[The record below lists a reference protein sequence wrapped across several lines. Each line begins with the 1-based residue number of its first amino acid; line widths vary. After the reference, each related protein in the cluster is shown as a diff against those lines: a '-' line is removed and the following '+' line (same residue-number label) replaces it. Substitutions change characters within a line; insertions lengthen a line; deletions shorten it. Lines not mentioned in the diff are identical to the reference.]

1 MEKRAFE
8 QTGLVPR
15 SIIRTFDRFRRQL
28 LKGAEASVIQEFR
41 VSRYQV
47 LVSVKCLLSL
57 LIIPL
62 VVNFLAKTFFLMPLT
77 EYLWN
82 TQQNEIFLN
91 LYQENRAFSELHD
104 FEEKLFFESLIETQP
119 VTEKPDPTSIFET
132 EKLYKAEV
140 KNNTKILHKSLLTSK
155 IPEGDISSDNESVI
169 SLQTVR
175 DPNFISKF
183 KVDLPQKS
191 KNLSTENNLHG
202 SPLRSDILKGNHAN
216 LIFQPKKVS
225 LTKSENCVN
234 NKKSL
239 PKDYSSMKCIEKTN
253 TIKEKSNSTKDTF
266 FLENKRLDKNLV
278 FVKNGSSGVEALKQD
293 QLTYSLPFNM
303 VPLRGTILP
312 QRGTMGPQS
321 APIIAQGATMIEEN
335 PCEAKLLYS
344 TPFTGVQGGGKLN
357 SKQSFYLENSLPQKF
372 QQKTIELAI
381 YYNQQSIEA
390 ITNLFG
396 DFITF
401 ITISFL
407 FIWMEP
413 QIIILKSFLTESIY
427 SLSDTTKSFLLILLT
442 DLLVGFHS
450 PRGWEIFIE
459 LILRHFGLPENQDF
473 IFLFVATFPVLLD
486 TVFKYW
492 IFRYLNQIS
501 PSTVATYHSMIE

>member
-28 LKGAEASVIQEFR
+28 LNGAESSVIQEFR

-47 LVSVKCLLSL
+47 LVSVKCLVTL

-62 VVNFLAKTFFLMPLT
+62 VVNFLTKTFFFKPLT

-104 FEEKLFFESLIETQP
+104 FEEKLFFESLIETQ
-119 VTEKPDPTSIFET
+119 S
-132 EKLYKAEV
+132 A
-140 KNNTKILHKSLLTSK
+140 SLART
-155 IPEGDISSDNESVI
+155 
-169 SLQTVR
+169 
-175 DPNFISKF
+175 
-183 KVDLPQKS
+183 LP
-191 KNLSTENNLHG
+191 L
-202 SPLRSDILKGNHAN
+202 PLRSIQGHQLLARKEKEIL
-216 LIFQPKKVS
+216 VS
-225 LTKSENCVN
+225 ADSSENN
-234 NKKSL
+234 RLSKNKTFEESIIYKTET
-239 PKDYSSMKCIEKTN
+239 PFEPYSMRRQRAHTAIAANPADIGKYQEKQA
-253 TIKEKSNSTKDTF
+253 SF
-266 FLENKRLDKNLV
+266 PFGRRLY
-278 FVKNGSSGVEALKQD
+278 LKQS
-293 QLTYSLPFNM
+293 QLTPSLS
-303 VPLRGTILP
+303 LKL
-312 QRGTMGPQS
+312 
-321 APIIAQGATMIEEN
+321 IEDGQAGLS
-335 PCEAKLLYS
+335 P
-344 TPFTGVQGGGKLN
+344 
-357 SKQSFYLENSLPQKF
+357 FYLENSLSQKF

-450 PRGWEIFIE
+450 PRGWEIFLEI
-459 LILRHFGLPENQDF
+459 ILRHFGLPENQDF

-501 PSTVATYHSMIE
+501 PSTVATYHNMIE

>member
-1 MEKRAFE
+1 MLWIEASIMTNLLFFFFMEKRAFE

-28 LKGAEASVIQEFR
+28 LKGAETSVIQEFR

-47 LVSVKCLLSL
+47 LVSVKCLASL
-57 LIIPL
+57 LVIPL

-104 FEEKLFFESLIETQP
+104 FEEKLFFESLIETQSAP
-119 VTEKPDPTSIFET
+119 PLSLIPSEMESDTKSFLQPS
-132 EKLYKAEV
+132 
-140 KNNTKILHKSLLTSK
+140 KILYDGKS
-155 IPEGDISSDNESVI
+155 NEI
-169 SLQTVR
+169 IDGITK
-175 DPNFISKF
+175 DTKKISKKNSL
-183 KVDLPQKS
+183 KVDLVLQPHINQER
-191 KNLSTENNLHG
+191 NLLTLRRSVNKADRKLTDVKLKDGQAMST
-202 SPLRSDILKGNHAN
+202 
-216 LIFQPKKVS
+216 
-225 LTKSENCVN
+225 
-234 NKKSL
+234 
-239 PKDYSSMKCIEKTN
+239 
-253 TIKEKSNSTKDTF
+253 
-266 FLENKRLDKNLV
+266 
-278 FVKNGSSGVEALKQD
+278 
-293 QLTYSLPFNM
+293 
-303 VPLRGTILP
+303 
-312 QRGTMGPQS
+312 
-321 APIIAQGATMIEEN
+321 
-335 PCEAKLLYS
+335 
-344 TPFTGVQGGGKLN
+344 
-357 SKQSFYLENSLPQKF
+357 FYLENSLPQKF

-413 QIIILKSFLTESIY
+413 QIIILKSFLTESLY

>member
-28 LKGAEASVIQEFR
+28 LNGAESSVIQEFR

-47 LVSVKCLLSL
+47 LVSVKCLVTL

-62 VVNFLAKTFFLMPLT
+62 VVNFLTKTFFFMPLT

-104 FEEKLFFESLIETQP
+104 FEEKLFFESLIETQSAP
-119 VTEKPDPTSIFET
+119 FARALPLPLRSSQGHQLSARKEKEILASADSSENNR
-132 EKLYKAEV
+132 LS
-140 KNNTKILHKSLLTSK
+140 KNNTFEESAIYKTETPFEPYSNPADIGKS
-155 IPEGDISSDNESVI
+155 
-169 SLQTVR
+169 Q
-175 DPNFISKF
+175 
-183 KVDLPQKS
+183 
-191 KNLSTENNLHG
+191 
-202 SPLRSDILKGNHAN
+202 
-216 LIFQPKKVS
+216 
-225 LTKSENCVN
+225 
-234 NKKSL
+234 
-239 PKDYSSMKCIEKTN
+239 EKQAY
-253 TIKEKSNSTKDTF
+253 D
-266 FLENKRLDKNLV
+266 RRR
-278 FVKNGSSGVEALKQD
+278 ALKQS
-293 QLTYSLPFNM
+293 QTASQPSLSLN
-303 VPLRGTILP
+303 L
-312 QRGTMGPQS
+312 
-321 APIIAQGATMIEEN
+321 IEDGQAG
-335 PCEAKLLYS
+335 CEA
-344 TPFTGVQGGGKLN
+344 V
-357 SKQSFYLENSLPQKF
+357 FYLENSLSQKF

-450 PRGWEIFIE
+450 PRGWEIFLEI
-459 LILRHFGLPENQDF
+459 ILRHFGLPENQDF
-473 IFLFVATFPVLLD
+473 IFLFERERERVLFVSFFFSLSLARVLSVLL
-486 TVFKYW
+486 
-492 IFRYLNQIS
+492 IFPPRSILF
-501 PSTVATYHSMIE
+501 H

>member
-28 LKGAEASVIQEFR
+28 LNRAESSVIQEFR

-47 LVSVKCLLSL
+47 LVSVKCLVTL

-62 VVNFLAKTFFLMPLT
+62 VVNFLTKTFFFMPLT

-104 FEEKLFFESLIETQP
+104 FEEKLFFESLIETQSAP
-119 VTEKPDPTSIFET
+119 FGKDNPQKDQLSARKKKEILASADSSENNRLSKNKIFEKSGISKT
-132 EKLYKAEV
+132 ETPFETAQATRAAKQAQS
-140 KNNTKILHKSLLTSK
+140 TPS
-155 IPEGDISSDNESVI
+155 I
-169 SLQTVR
+169 SL
-175 DPNFISKF
+175 
-183 KVDLPQKS
+183 
-191 KNLSTENNLHG
+191 
-202 SPLRSDILKGNHAN
+202 N
-216 LIFQPKKVS
+216 LIEDGQAGLSP
-225 LTKSENCVN
+225 
-234 NKKSL
+234 
-239 PKDYSSMKCIEKTN
+239 
-253 TIKEKSNSTKDTF
+253 
-266 FLENKRLDKNLV
+266 
-278 FVKNGSSGVEALKQD
+278 
-293 QLTYSLPFNM
+293 
-303 VPLRGTILP
+303 
-312 QRGTMGPQS
+312 
-321 APIIAQGATMIEEN
+321 
-335 PCEAKLLYS
+335 
-344 TPFTGVQGGGKLN
+344 
-357 SKQSFYLENSLPQKF
+357 FYLENSLPQKF

-450 PRGWEIFIE
+450 PRGWEIFVEI
-459 LILRHFGLPENQDF
+459 ILRHFGLPENQDF
-473 IFLFVATFPVLLD
+473 IYLFVATFPVLLN

>member
-28 LKGAEASVIQEFR
+28 LNGAESSVIQEFR

-47 LVSVKCLLSL
+47 LVSVKCLVTL
-57 LIIPL
+57 LVIPL
-62 VVNFLAKTFFLMPLT
+62 VVNFLTKTFFFMPLT

-104 FEEKLFFESLIETQP
+104 FEEKLFFESLIETQSAP
-119 VTEKPDPTSIFET
+119 FGKENSQKDQLSARKEKEILASAYSSE
-132 EKLYKAEV
+132 
-140 KNNTKILHKSLLTSK
+140 NTRL
-155 IPEGDISSDNESVI
+155 
-169 SLQTVR
+169 
-175 DPNFISKF
+175 
-183 KVDLPQKS
+183 S
-191 KNLSTENNLHG
+191 KNKSFEDSGIYKTETPSEAAQAARVAKQSQLTPSLSL
-202 SPLRSDILKGNHAN
+202 N
-216 LIFQPKKVS
+216 LI
-225 LTKSENCVN
+225 
-234 NKKSL
+234 
-239 PKDYSSMKCIEKTN
+239 
-253 TIKEKSNSTKDTF
+253 
-266 FLENKRLDKNLV
+266 
-278 FVKNGSSGVEALKQD
+278 
-293 QLTYSLPFNM
+293 
-303 VPLRGTILP
+303 
-312 QRGTMGPQS
+312 
-321 APIIAQGATMIEEN
+321 EEGQAGFS
-335 PCEAKLLYS
+335 P
-344 TPFTGVQGGGKLN
+344 
-357 SKQSFYLENSLPQKF
+357 FYLENSLPQKF

-450 PRGWEIFIE
+450 PRGWEIFLEI
-459 LILRHFGLPENQDF
+459 ILRHFGLPENQDF

-501 PSTVATYHSMIE
+501 PSTVATYHNMIE

>member
-47 LVSVKCLLSL
+47 LVSVKCLVSL

-104 FEEKLFFESLIETQP
+104 FEEKLFFESLIETQSVP
-119 VTEKPDPTSIFET
+119 EKVALASILES
-132 EKLYKAEV
+132 EKFYKTEV
-140 KNNTKILHKSLLTSK
+140 KNNTNILDKSLLTSK
-155 IPEGDISSDNESVI
+155 MFCKPHATII
-169 SLQTVR
+169 
-175 DPNFISKF
+175 
-183 KVDLPQKS
+183 
-191 KNLSTENNLHG
+191 ENG
-202 SPLRSDILKGNHAN
+202 
-216 LIFQPKKVS
+216 
-225 LTKSENCVN
+225 
-234 NKKSL
+234 
-239 PKDYSSMKCIEKTN
+239 
-253 TIKEKSNSTKDTF
+253 
-266 FLENKRLDKNLV
+266 
-278 FVKNGSSGVEALKQD
+278 
-293 QLTYSLPFNM
+293 
-303 VPLRGTILP
+303 
-312 QRGTMGPQS
+312 
-321 APIIAQGATMIEEN
+321 
-335 PCEAKLLYS
+335 
-344 TPFTGVQGGGKLN
+344 
-357 SKQSFYLENSLPQKF
+357 SFYLENSLPQKF

-459 LILRHFGLPENQDF
+459 WILRHFGLPENQDF

>member
-28 LKGAEASVIQEFR
+28 LKGAETSVIQEFR

-47 LVSVKCLLSL
+47 LVSVKCLASL
-57 LIIPL
+57 LVIPL

-104 FEEKLFFESLIETQP
+104 FEEKLFFESLIETQSALP
-119 VTEKPDPTSIFET
+119 LNFIPSEMESDT
-132 EKLYKAEV
+132 
-140 KNNTKILHKSLLTSK
+140 KSLLEPSK
-155 IPEGDISSDNESVI
+155 TLSNGKNNGITDHITTNSRKISKEN
-169 SLQTVR
+169 SLQ
-175 DPNFISKF
+175 
-183 KVDLPQKS
+183 VDLV
-191 KNLSTENNLHG
+191 L
-202 SPLRSDILKGNHAN
+202 
-216 LIFQPKKVS
+216 QP
-225 LTKSENCVN
+225 LTKPLVLSGQAQ
-234 NKKSL
+234 
-239 PKDYSSMKCIEKTN
+239 
-253 TIKEKSNSTKDTF
+253 ST
-266 FLENKRLDKNLV
+266 
-278 FVKNGSSGVEALKQD
+278 
-293 QLTYSLPFNM
+293 
-303 VPLRGTILP
+303 
-312 QRGTMGPQS
+312 
-321 APIIAQGATMIEEN
+321 
-335 PCEAKLLYS
+335 
-344 TPFTGVQGGGKLN
+344 
-357 SKQSFYLENSLPQKF
+357 FYLENSLPQKF

-413 QIIILKSFLTESIY
+413 QIIILKSFLTESLY

>member
-1 MEKRAFE
+1 MEKRARAFE

-28 LKGAEASVIQEFR
+28 LNGAESSVIQEFR
-41 VSRYQV
+41 ISRYQV
-47 LVSVKCLLSL
+47 LVSVKCFVTL

-62 VVNFLAKTFFLMPLT
+62 VVNFLTKTFLFKPLT

-104 FEEKLFFESLIETQP
+104 FEEKLFFESLIETQSAP
-119 VTEKPDPTSIFET
+119 FARALPLPLRSSQGHQLSARKEKEILASADSSENNR
-132 EKLYKAEV
+132 LS
-140 KNNTKILHKSLLTSK
+140 KNNTFEESAIYKTETPFEPYSNPADIGKS
-155 IPEGDISSDNESVI
+155 
-169 SLQTVR
+169 Q
-175 DPNFISKF
+175 
-183 KVDLPQKS
+183 
-191 KNLSTENNLHG
+191 
-202 SPLRSDILKGNHAN
+202 
-216 LIFQPKKVS
+216 
-225 LTKSENCVN
+225 
-234 NKKSL
+234 
-239 PKDYSSMKCIEKTN
+239 EKQAY
-253 TIKEKSNSTKDTF
+253 D
-266 FLENKRLDKNLV
+266 RRR
-278 FVKNGSSGVEALKQD
+278 ALKQS
-293 QLTYSLPFNM
+293 QTASQPSLSLN
-303 VPLRGTILP
+303 L
-312 QRGTMGPQS
+312 
-321 APIIAQGATMIEEN
+321 IEDGQAG
-335 PCEAKLLYS
+335 CEA
-344 TPFTGVQGGGKLN
+344 V
-357 SKQSFYLENSLPQKF
+357 FYLENSLSQKF

-390 ITNLFG
+390 ITSLFG

-427 SLSDTTKSFLLILLT
+427 SFSDTTKSFLLILLT

-450 PRGWEIFIE
+450 PRGWELFFEI
-459 LILRHFGLPENQDF
+459 ILRHFGLPENQDF

-492 IFRYLNQIS
+492 IFRYLNKIS
-501 PSTVATYHSMIE
+501 PSTVATYHNMIE

>member
-1 MEKRAFE
+1 MILTLPEEVLWIEASIITNLLLFFFMEKRAFE

-28 LKGAEASVIQEFR
+28 LKGAETSVIQEFR

-47 LVSVKCLLSL
+47 LVSVKCLASL
-57 LIIPL
+57 LVIPL

-104 FEEKLFFESLIETQP
+104 FEEKLFFESLIETQSVP
-119 VTEKPDPTSIFET
+119 PLSFIPSEMESDTKSFLQPS
-132 EKLYKAEV
+132 
-140 KNNTKILHKSLLTSK
+140 KILYDGKS
-155 IPEGDISSDNESVI
+155 NEI
-169 SLQTVR
+169 IDGITK
-175 DPNFISKF
+175 DTKKISKKNSL
-183 KVDLPQKS
+183 KVDLVLQPHINQER
-191 KNLSTENNLHG
+191 NLRYKADRKLTDVKLKDGQAMST
-202 SPLRSDILKGNHAN
+202 
-216 LIFQPKKVS
+216 
-225 LTKSENCVN
+225 
-234 NKKSL
+234 
-239 PKDYSSMKCIEKTN
+239 
-253 TIKEKSNSTKDTF
+253 
-266 FLENKRLDKNLV
+266 
-278 FVKNGSSGVEALKQD
+278 
-293 QLTYSLPFNM
+293 
-303 VPLRGTILP
+303 
-312 QRGTMGPQS
+312 
-321 APIIAQGATMIEEN
+321 
-335 PCEAKLLYS
+335 
-344 TPFTGVQGGGKLN
+344 
-357 SKQSFYLENSLPQKF
+357 FYLENSLPQKF

-413 QIIILKSFLTESIY
+413 QIIILKSFLTESLY

>member
-28 LKGAEASVIQEFR
+28 LNEAESSVIQEFR

-47 LVSVKCLLSL
+47 LVSVKCLVTL

-62 VVNFLAKTFFLMPLT
+62 VVNFLTKTFFFKPLT

-104 FEEKLFFESLIETQP
+104 FEEKLFFESLIETQSAP
-119 VTEKPDPTSIFET
+119 
-132 EKLYKAEV
+132 
-140 KNNTKILHKSLLTSK
+140 
-155 IPEGDISSDNESVI
+155 
-169 SLQTVR
+169 
-175 DPNFISKF
+175 F
-183 KVDLPQKS
+183 KRA
-191 KNLSTENNLHG
+191 
-202 SPLRSDILKGNHAN
+202 SPLRSIQGHQLLARKEKEIL
-216 LIFQPKKVS
+216 VS
-225 LTKSENCVN
+225 ADSSENNRLPYAFQIEDLNKPSCAYCSRSKN
-234 NKKSL
+234 NTSEENVIYKTEKKFE
-239 PKDYSSMKCIEKTN
+239 PYSNPADIGKYQ
-253 TIKEKSNSTKDTF
+253 
-266 FLENKRLDKNLV
+266 ENQASGRKR
-278 FVKNGSSGVEALKQD
+278 ALKQS
-293 QLTYSLPFNM
+293 QLTPSLSLN
-303 VPLRGTILP
+303 L
-312 QRGTMGPQS
+312 
-321 APIIAQGATMIEEN
+321 IEDGQAGLS
-335 PCEAKLLYS
+335 P
-344 TPFTGVQGGGKLN
+344 
-357 SKQSFYLENSLPQKF
+357 FYLENSLSQKF

-450 PRGWEIFIE
+450 PRGWEIFLEI
-459 LILRHFGLPENQDF
+459 ILRHFGLPENQDF

-501 PSTVATYHSMIE
+501 PSTVATYHNMIE

>member
-28 LKGAEASVIQEFR
+28 LKGAETSVIQEFR

-47 LVSVKCLLSL
+47 LVSVKCLVTLI
-57 LIIPL
+57 IIPL

-119 VTEKPDPTSIFET
+119 AS
-132 EKLYKAEV
+132 EKLSTRQDKEILASADFSENNSFF
-140 KNNTKILHKSLLTSK
+140 KNNTFLCPKGACLLPLWSK
-155 IPEGDISSDNESVI
+155 GAKGEESR
-169 SLQTVR
+169 S
-175 DPNFISKF
+175 F
-183 KVDLPQKS
+183 K
-191 KNLSTENNLHG
+191 TE
-202 SPLRSDILKGNHAN
+202 
-216 LIFQPKKVS
+216 F
-225 LTKSENCVN
+225 
-234 NKKSL
+234 
-239 PKDYSSMKCIEKTN
+239 
-253 TIKEKSNSTKDTF
+253 
-266 FLENKRLDKNLV
+266 
-278 FVKNGSSGVEALKQD
+278 
-293 QLTYSLPFNM
+293 
-303 VPLRGTILP
+303 
-312 QRGTMGPQS
+312 
-321 APIIAQGATMIEEN
+321 
-335 PCEAKLLYS
+335 
-344 TPFTGVQGGGKLN
+344 
-357 SKQSFYLENSLPQKF
+357 SKQSQLTPSLSLNLIEDGQVGFSKSKTNFVKPPVCSQQFVSDFNAQPFYLENSLPQKF

-450 PRGWEIFIE
+450 PRGWEIFLEI
-459 LILRHFGLPENQDF
+459 ILRHFGLPENQNF

-501 PSTVATYHSMIE
+501 PSTVATYHNMIE

>member
-28 LKGAEASVIQEFR
+28 LKGAETSVIQEFR

-47 LVSVKCLLSL
+47 LVSVKCLVSL

-104 FEEKLFFESLIETQP
+104 FEEKLFFESLIETQSAP
-119 VTEKPDPTSIFET
+119 EKRALGIPSSN
-132 EKLYKAEV
+132 EKFYKTEV
-140 KNNTKILHKSLLTSK
+140 KNNTNILYKSLLTSK
-155 IPEGDISSDNESVI
+155 TLRNDVSSNLNDATTRDTKNYECAKRNNCFPRSSSGN
-169 SLQTVR
+169 SL
-175 DPNFISKF
+175 
-183 KVDLPQKS
+183 L
-191 KNLSTENNLHG
+191 
-202 SPLRSDILKGNHAN
+202 
-216 LIFQPKKVS
+216 
-225 LTKSENCVN
+225 
-234 NKKSL
+234 
-239 PKDYSSMKCIEKTN
+239 
-253 TIKEKSNSTKDTF
+253 
-266 FLENKRLDKNLV
+266 
-278 FVKNGSSGVEALKQD
+278 SGVEPSKQA
-293 QLTYSLPFNM
+293 QLIHSLPLSM
-303 VPLRGTILP
+303 IGQSPTIV
-312 QRGTMGPQS
+312 
-321 APIIAQGATMIEEN
+321 APRATMIED
-335 PCEAKLLYS
+335 
-344 TPFTGVQGGGKLN
+344 G
-357 SKQSFYLENSLPQKF
+357 SFYLENSLPQKF
-372 QQKTIELAI
+372 QQKTIELAV

>member
-1 MEKRAFE
+1 MILTLPKEVLWIEASIMTNLLFFFFMEKRAFE

-28 LKGAEASVIQEFR
+28 LKGAETSVIQEFR

-47 LVSVKCLLSL
+47 LVSVKCLASL
-57 LIIPL
+57 LVIPL

-104 FEEKLFFESLIETQP
+104 FEEKLFFESLIETQSAP
-119 VTEKPDPTSIFET
+119 PLSLIPSEMESDTKSFLQPS
-132 EKLYKAEV
+132 
-140 KNNTKILHKSLLTSK
+140 KILYDGKS
-155 IPEGDISSDNESVI
+155 NEI
-169 SLQTVR
+169 IDGITK
-175 DPNFISKF
+175 DTKKISKKNSL
-183 KVDLPQKS
+183 KVDLVLQPHINQER
-191 KNLSTENNLHG
+191 NLLTLRRSVNKADRKLTDVKLKDGQAMST
-202 SPLRSDILKGNHAN
+202 
-216 LIFQPKKVS
+216 
-225 LTKSENCVN
+225 
-234 NKKSL
+234 
-239 PKDYSSMKCIEKTN
+239 
-253 TIKEKSNSTKDTF
+253 
-266 FLENKRLDKNLV
+266 
-278 FVKNGSSGVEALKQD
+278 
-293 QLTYSLPFNM
+293 
-303 VPLRGTILP
+303 
-312 QRGTMGPQS
+312 
-321 APIIAQGATMIEEN
+321 
-335 PCEAKLLYS
+335 
-344 TPFTGVQGGGKLN
+344 
-357 SKQSFYLENSLPQKF
+357 FYLENSLPQKF

-413 QIIILKSFLTESIY
+413 QIIILKSFLTESLY

>member
-28 LKGAEASVIQEFR
+28 LKGAETSVIQEFR

-47 LVSVKCLLSL
+47 LVSVKCLASL
-57 LIIPL
+57 LVIPL

-119 VTEKPDPTSIFET
+119 APALTFTPSEMAS
-132 EKLYKAEV
+132 
-140 KNNTKILHKSLLTSK
+140 NTKNLLQPSK
-155 IPEGDISSDNESVI
+155 ILYNSKTNEI
-169 SLQTVR
+169 MDGITKYTKK
-175 DPNFISKF
+175 ISK
-183 KVDLPQKS
+183 
-191 KNLSTENNLHG
+191 ENNLQVDLLFQPHVDQEKNYLTPFRVLDKADRKNILWG
-202 SPLRSDILKGNHAN
+202 KEKQDELVRSESVLKDFEIKNQTSDILTSDISKGD
-216 LIFQPKKVS
+216 LLGTKKVVLKSDISTSSFRNTNLTPLLVPTPDTQPSLSSQKDVWDVKGLLFSTNTRSGDPSDDTS
-225 LTKSENCVN
+225 LTDISKRDV
-234 NKKSL
+234 NKKRCWQTAL
-239 PKDYSSMKCIEKTN
+239 TDVKL
-253 TIKEKSNSTKDTF
+253 KEGQAMST
-266 FLENKRLDKNLV
+266 
-278 FVKNGSSGVEALKQD
+278 
-293 QLTYSLPFNM
+293 
-303 VPLRGTILP
+303 
-312 QRGTMGPQS
+312 
-321 APIIAQGATMIEEN
+321 
-335 PCEAKLLYS
+335 
-344 TPFTGVQGGGKLN
+344 
-357 SKQSFYLENSLPQKF
+357 FYLENSLPQKF

-413 QIIILKSFLTESIY
+413 QIIILKSFLTESLY

>member
-47 LVSVKCLLSL
+47 LVSVKCLASL

-91 LYQENRAFSELHD
+91 VYQENRAFSELHD
-104 FEEKLFFESLIETQP
+104 FEEKLFFESLIETQSAP
-119 VTEKPDPTSIFET
+119 DKENKLLENEKF
-132 EKLYKAEV
+132 YKTEV
-140 KNNTKILHKSLLTSK
+140 KNNTNILHRSLLTSK
-155 IPEGDISSDNESVI
+155 PLETQPSNIDKGSQIEDFLPSKRKYITKGDVKLLAKIPFLLGKERPSLNKNTVFVRSCKEGPSNNIFVKDLSVLMSSNNVNSDLNDAVP
-169 SLQTVR
+169 LQTFRNHKFLSKSGLGLPPKPLVSS
-175 DPNFISKF
+175 NFGMEC
-183 KVDLPQKS
+183 P
-191 KNLSTENNLHG
+191 
-202 SPLRSDILKGNHAN
+202 
-216 LIFQPKKVS
+216 
-225 LTKSENCVN
+225 
-234 NKKSL
+234 
-239 PKDYSSMKCIEKTN
+239 EKTN
-253 TIKEKSNSTKDTF
+253 VIKEKVNFTKEGIHSLF
-266 FLENKRLDKNLV
+266 SENAKFSSGSALLSRVETPKQVQLIHS
-278 FVKNGSSGVEALKQD
+278 VKNGVFEMPSS
-293 QLTYSLPFNM
+293 
-303 VPLRGTILP
+303 
-312 QRGTMGPQS
+312 
-321 APIIAQGATMIEEN
+321 MIED
-335 PCEAKLLYS
+335 
-344 TPFTGVQGGGKLN
+344 G
-357 SKQSFYLENSLPQKF
+357 SFYLENSLPQKF

-450 PRGWEIFIE
+450 PRGWEIFLE
-459 LILRHFGLPENQDF
+459 WILRHFGLPENQDF

>member
-28 LKGAEASVIQEFR
+28 LNGAESSVIQEFR

-47 LVSVKCLLSL
+47 LVSVKCLVTL

-62 VVNFLAKTFFLMPLT
+62 VVNFLTKTFFFKPLT

-104 FEEKLFFESLIETQP
+104 FEEKLFFESLIETQSAP
-119 VTEKPDPTSIFET
+119 F
-132 EKLYKAEV
+132 A
-140 KNNTKILHKSLLTSK
+140 
-155 IPEGDISSDNESVI
+155 
-169 SLQTVR
+169 R
-175 DPNFISKF
+175 A
-183 KVDLPQKS
+183 LP
-191 KNLSTENNLHG
+191 
-202 SPLRSDILKGNHAN
+202 SPLRSIQGHQLSARKEKEILASADSSENNRLSKNNTLDLEESVIYKTETPFEPYSNPADIGKYQEKQAYGRRRAANQSQLTPSLSLN
-216 LIFQPKKVS
+216 LIEDGQAGLSP
-225 LTKSENCVN
+225 
-234 NKKSL
+234 
-239 PKDYSSMKCIEKTN
+239 
-253 TIKEKSNSTKDTF
+253 
-266 FLENKRLDKNLV
+266 
-278 FVKNGSSGVEALKQD
+278 
-293 QLTYSLPFNM
+293 
-303 VPLRGTILP
+303 
-312 QRGTMGPQS
+312 
-321 APIIAQGATMIEEN
+321 
-335 PCEAKLLYS
+335 
-344 TPFTGVQGGGKLN
+344 
-357 SKQSFYLENSLPQKF
+357 FYLENSLSQKF

-450 PRGWEIFIE
+450 PRGWEIFLEI
-459 LILRHFGLPENQDF
+459 ILRHFGLPENQDF

-501 PSTVATYHSMIE
+501 PSTVATYHNMIE